1 MLERTPDGLV
11 VRAAAAADMPSIADI
26 HASSWRVAYRGLF
39 PDAFLDGPLIENRL
53 AHWSGIPD
61 RMTPSDRLLLAEQDG
76 APAGFIA
83 GWSSERLGCE
93 SGFDLFIDNLHIRPH
108 LRGRGIGLRLM
119 RELTAERSRP
129 RSGKTR
135 AYLWLVDGNLPA
147 YRFYARLG
155 GRDADHREKRFGE
168 AMVGELRIVW
178 DDYRVVSG

>member
-1 MLERTPDGLV
+1 MPELALDGV
-11 VRAAAAADMPSIADI
+11 AVRAAAAVDMPAIADI

-39 PDAFLDGPLIENRL
+39 PDAFLDGPLIDNRL

-61 RMTPSDRLLLAEQDG
+61 RMTASDRLLLAEQDG

-93 SGFDLFIDNLHIRPH
+93 PGFDLFIDNLHIRPE

-119 RELTAERSRP
+119 RELIAMRP
-129 RSGKTR
+129 RPRKTR

-147 YRFYARLG
+147 HRFYARLG
-155 GRDADHREKRFGE
+155 GRDADHREKRFGD

-178 DDYRVVSG
+178 DDYSMVAG